1 MPNQKATEL
10 ARNILDD
17 LRGATYYADPE
28 MLGELLQSYVGTKQS
43 KKAAVEILRYLLHKY
58 ANPGASDKDI
68 GQLAEQLEN
77 HGVK

>member
-17 LRGATYYADPE
+17 LRGATFYADPE
-28 MLGELLQSYVGTKQS
+28 ILGGLLQSYVGTEQS

-58 ANPGASDKDI
+58 ANPGTSDKDI
-68 GQLAEQLEN
+68 EELADQLEN
-77 HGVK
+77 HGVQ